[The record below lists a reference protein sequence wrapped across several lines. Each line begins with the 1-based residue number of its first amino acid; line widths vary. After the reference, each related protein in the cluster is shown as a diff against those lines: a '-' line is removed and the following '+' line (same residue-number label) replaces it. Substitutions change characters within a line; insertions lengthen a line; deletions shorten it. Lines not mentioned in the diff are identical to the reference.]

1 MDAKEIQALRKR
13 LGWTQKRLVEELGVQ
28 RNTVALWEMGRRQP
42 SRMALQFL
50 RRLELELEG
59 NAQAA

>member
-1 MDAKEIQALRKR
+1 MGAKEIQALRKR
-13 LGWTQKRLVEELGVQ
+13 LGWTQQRLAEELGVQ
-28 RNTVALWEMGRRQP
+28 RNTVALSEIGRRQP

-59 NAQAA
+59 SAEAA